1 MGNELYLHHLFQE
14 KEFWNRYENLRSVLQ
29 HLTEQQALVERIQQE
44 IVIPEQARD
53 LAAKAL
59 SGDLEQTRR
68 LFFEIFENFI
78 SNASVGL
85 QTLDVECAFTAVT
98 RDMVEIK
105 WCTLWVEGTPLE
117 LPAEIGQRFAAE
129 ILSVSGGTPGDS
141 FIQFFEREESHYDLK
156 LGGIQNRCSL
166 QVMEEVYP
174 VKCLHIRFRLPAQSL
189 IDHQVIGKS

>member
-105 WCTLWVEGTPLE
+105 WCTLWVEGTTLE
-117 LPAEIGQRFAAE
+117 LPSEIGQRFAAE

>member
-85 QTLDVECAFTAVT
+85 QTLDVECAFTVVT

-105 WCTLWVEGTPLE
+105 WCTLWVEETPLE

>member
-85 QTLDVECAFTAVT
+85 QTLDVECAFTVVT

-105 WCTLWVEGTPLE
+105 WCTLWVEETPLE

-129 ILSVSGGTPGDS
+129 ILSVSAGTPGDS

>member
-29 HLTEQQALVERIQQE
+29 HLTEQQALLERIQQE

-85 QTLDVECAFTAVT
+85 QTLDVECAFTVVT

-105 WCTLWVEGTPLE
+105 WCTLWVEGTTLE
-117 LPAEIGQRFAAE
+117 LPSEIGQRFAAE
-129 ILSVSGGTPGDS
+129 ILSASGGTPGDS